1 MGPSP
6 GCTASR
12 TTMDLAVPLLSLQ
25 PGEICLSLL
34 QKIGLWWKSKAV
46 SARMLF
52 GLVSNLQAPAGFF
65 CDDLQA
71 LRLHSALAS
80 LITVRVKF
88 GEFRGYS
95 VASLQT
101 ETYNLWSYR
110 LIKK

>member
-1 MGPSP
+1 
-6 GCTASR
+6 
-12 TTMDLAVPLLSLQ
+12 
-25 PGEICLSLL
+25 
-34 QKIGLWWKSKAV
+34 
-46 SARMLF
+46 MLF

-101 ETYNLWSYR
+101 ETYNLWCYR